1 MSAMEKYL
9 KHFRIEF
16 LEWKKQFSTEVRSI
30 SETLKEVVDKQQVSQ
45 DDDFVN
51 LQKYEEE
58 VKEKEEENME
68 DVNRE
73 EGHGNDGTEVPMN
86 DVDVEEKQ
94 GEEEENKEEEKDKEE
109 EKGNEEVVVDKS
121 NELENN
127 NEEAE
132 KNDED
137 QPSIGGKCK
146 EDDLQKKKDDSEDDE
161 DGGRGPEDEGPKE
174 VDRNQT
180 HADGG
185 EDQTRAGE
193 DQTRAEETQESKTP
207 MPRPEAA
214 DEVYSSLLK
223 ISGKLIMISS
233 SDEKPTRHRRA
244 PAVFTPTPAPAV
256 FTRFTRP
263 LRPPSVYPFSYP
275 KDEISEGDIAA
286 MAKWIK
292 VGLKSNHKNA

>member
-1 MSAMEKYL
+1 MSAMEKDL

-16 LEWKKQFSTEVRSI
+16 LEWKKQFSTEMRSI
-30 SETLKEVVDKQQVSQ
+30 SETLKEVLDKQQSQ

-58 VKEKEEENME
+58 V
-68 DVNRE
+68 
-73 EGHGNDGTEVPMN
+73 T
-86 DVDVEEKQ
+86 EKQ
-94 GEEEENKEEEKDKEE
+94 GEEEENKEEEKDKEEVKDKEDEKDKEENKGEEKDKEE

-185 EDQTRAGE
+185 EDQTQAGE
-193 DQTRAEETQESKTP
+193 DQARAEETQESKTP
-207 MPRPEAA
+207 VRRPEAA
-214 DEVYSSLLK
+214 DEVCSSLLK
-223 ISGKLIMISS
+223 MPGKLIMISS

-275 KDEISEGDIAA
+275 KDEISVGDIAA